1 MRQVNFIYRLLWY
14 NCFSFSLIKTAPDL
28 NASPELLPLA
38 FPRNSTLFVLIF
50 MQITKALK
58 NIRNAIKMDMN
69 QSLYL
74 NLLAL
79 VLSSQK
85 KVGICVCRGT

>member
-1 MRQVNFIYRLLWY
+1 MYD
-14 NCFSFSLIKTAPDL
+14 CFSFSLIKTAPDL

-38 FPRNSTLFVLIF
+38 FPRDSTLFVLIS

-85 KVGICVCRGT
+85 KVGIC

>member
-1 MRQVNFIYRLLWY
+1 MV
-14 NCFSFSLIKTAPDL
+14 
-28 NASPELLPLA
+28 
-38 FPRNSTLFVLIF
+38 NSTLFGLIS

-58 NIRNAIKMDMN
+58 NIRNAIKMDMI

-85 KVGICVCRGT
+85 KVGIC